1 MKKITVLSENERQFA
16 DEHHDTVLHFLSHFH
31 LKMADYYDVVI
42 FGYLSA
48 VQSYLADPELQ
59 KYRFSTIAWSRM
71 MDALAEEQI
80 YQRRPKRCAAT
91 LSYEKDTSLNELNR
105 LLPDREKAI
114 EDQLFDREI
123 LYELLSYSTPKERE
137 VLYLKADGYSYHE
150 ISEYCSISVAGVQN
164 RISRFRNRLMSP
176 RIHKAAI

>member
-48 VQSYLADPELQ
+48 VQSYLSDPELQ

-71 MDALAEEQI
+71 TDALAEERI
-80 YQRRPKRCAAT
+80 YQRRPKRSAAT
-91 LSYEKDTSLNELNR
+91 LSYEEDTSLNE
-105 LLPDREKAI
+105 
-114 EDQLFDREI
+114 
-123 LYELLSYSTPKERE
+123 
-137 VLYLKADGYSYHE
+137 
-150 ISEYCSISVAGVQN
+150 
-164 RISRFRNRLMSP
+164 
-176 RIHKAAI
+176 